1 MSKTTPRTRAT
12 YHVGNLAPQ
21 LLEAAREMLEE
32 VGPTK
37 LSLRAVS
44 ERVGVSATASYH
56 HYANRA
62 ELIGHLAA
70 QGFRELARELIAKDA
85 QSPGSQ
91 RLRNATL
98 AYFAFARS
106 NPALY
111 QLMFGPEFADG
122 EMLAELQQAR
132 EEAFGEL
139 RRIIAELLERQ
150 VDSAEVRRAALASWS
165 YTHGLASLVIHKVLQ
180 FPADT
185 SNERFVDSTLQ
196 GLEQLF
202 LIGQRG

>member
-1 MSKTTPRTRAT
+1 MTKTPPRTRET

-21 LLEAAREMLEE
+21 LLATAREMLEE
-32 VGPTK
+32 VGPTR

-44 ERVGVSATASYH
+44 ERVGVSATAAYH
-56 HYANRA
+56 HYANRG

-70 QGFRELARELIAKDA
+70 QGFHELGRTLVIKDA
-85 QSPGSQ
+85 QSAGKQ

-98 AYFAFARS
+98 AYFGFARK

-122 EMLAELQQAR
+122 GMIPQLRSAR

-139 RRIIAELLERQ
+139 KRIIAELLDCE
-150 VDSAEVRRAALASWS
+150 VDSAEVRRASLASWS
-165 YTHGLASLVIHKVLQ
+165 YIHGLASLVIHNVLH
-180 FPADT
+180 FPAGT
-185 SNERFVDSTLQ
+185 SDERFVDSTLQ

-202 LIGQRG
+202 QLKR